1 MPDIVR
7 PPVDVILIAQS
18 ECVDYSKYLDLPLER
33 MIEYRH
39 LVYPRMVHQ
48 NNGFRSHLDILN
60 QAKFGKYYRDA
71 DPADRRHFY
80 NIWNLPSFSGIHLA
94 NYLAQYDI
102 NPFIINN
109 IDSEWDILERCA
121 AAGSAPPLIAL
132 SCTFYLSFN
141 EIKRITR
148 KIQARFPDAEI
159 VIGGAF
165 LNQFLLN
172 DTLTELEA
180 GMRRLGIAYAL
191 LAYNSEQDLK
201 DLVLFKK
208 RQDPGEHASH
218 IGDLAYFEGGRFRMT
233 PSVWKVPVL
242 EGVAVNWDKL
252 NLSFIN
258 HTIQLRVSSGC
269 PFSCAFCSYPVTTK
283 GFHPSGLGMFEEDL
297 KRMLKQ
303 SSADR
308 IIFIDDTFNVPKERF
323 KKICATLSKM
333 KVAWYSFLRVQF
345 VDEEIVRLM
354 KDSGC
359 AMVYMGIESANDT
372 ILGNMN
378 KKATRHEFEKG
389 VRLLKKYGIPML
401 AGFVIGFPGETE
413 KTAMEN
419 IDFIE
424 SNGIDFYTL
433 KEFYYMKHA
442 PVHEN
447 RQRYQ
452 LTGLGANWEHA
463 TMNYRQAS
471 DLKLSMFR
479 QIKGATAVDPDTSM
493 WYVAYLNDQGYSM
506 AQVKGIQTA
515 INTIIGDQLDG
526 KFDPVHPAFAQ
537 INRIVRS
544 VQP

>member
-1 MPDIVR
+1 
-7 PPVDVILIAQS
+7 
-18 ECVDYSKYLDLPLER
+18 
-33 MIEYRH
+33 
-39 LVYPRMVHQ
+39 
-48 NNGFRSHLDILN
+48 
-60 QAKFGKYYRDA
+60 
-71 DPADRRHFY
+71 
-80 NIWNLPSFSGIHLA
+80 
-94 NYLAQYDI
+94 
-102 NPFIINN
+102 
-109 IDSEWDILERCA
+109 
-121 AAGSAPPLIAL
+121 
-132 SCTFYLSFN
+132 
-141 EIKRITR
+141 
-148 KIQARFPDAEI
+148 
-159 VIGGAF
+159 
-165 LNQFLLN
+165 
-172 DTLTELEA
+172 
-180 GMRRLGIAYAL
+180 
-191 LAYNSEQDLK
+191 
-201 DLVLFKK
+201 
-208 RQDPGEHASH
+208 
-218 IGDLAYFEGGRFRMT
+218 
-233 PSVWKVPVL
+233 
-242 EGVAVNWDKL
+242 
-252 NLSFIN
+252 
-258 HTIQLRVSSGC
+258 
-269 PFSCAFCSYPVTTK
+269 
-283 GFHPSGLGMFEEDL
+283 
-297 KRMLKQ
+297 MLQQ
-303 SSADR
+303 SSATR

-323 KKICATLSKM
+323 KQICATLSRM

-442 PVHEN
+442 PVHES

-452 LTGLGANWEHA
+452 LTGSGANWEHA

-479 QIKGATAVDPDTSM
+479 RIKGATAVDPDTSM

-506 AQVKGIQTA
+506 AQVKEVQTA

-526 KFDPVHPAFAQ
+526 KFDQEHPAFAR